1 MSHEGAFARRR
12 MRGAEKDQ
20 EQAPFD
26 RAQGR
31 PDERGE
37 KDQGGRIPL
46 RANARP
52 HSAGAE
58 CVVRG
63 MTRRDFLRRA
73 AAGAAGMAA
82 GIGGATLHRAAA
94 AAGSPRPTARQN
106 SVVLPV
112 ARAGMKYRTL
122 GRTKLKVSELGM
134 GTIVTQNPDVIHR
147 AMDLGITF
155 FDTAECYQNG
165 NSEVK
170 LGEAL
175 KGRRDKVVVATKWH
189 TDGHTPAAELMR
201 SLDLSL
207 QRLKMDHVDL
217 IQIHGADNVAQVSSD
232 ELWDAFTQARK
243 DGKVRFNGFSTHGS
257 IATIDAAI
265 KSGRYDAVLT
275 SYSAMTADSL
285 GPVIQR
291 AHQARL
297 GVIAMKVLQPAHEG
311 KDSEVFRPFRGNA
324 YQKAIQWVLKDKNV
338 STAIVDMPS
347 FEVLEEDFA
356 ATQTGMTK
364 AQLGEFEAAVAVV
377 AAGACHL
384 CGACTG
390 QCPAGVKVADIMRYL
405 LYHDGYGHRERAASL
420 YRGLP
425 AGASAAACGD
435 CAGCKAVCPWG
446 VPVRERL
453 ERAHAVLA

>member
-73 AAGAAGMAA
+73 AAGAAATAGMASGMGA
-82 GIGGATLHRAAA
+82 GLPAVFGGAF
-94 AAGSPRPTARQN
+94 AAGRMRGAGTAA
-106 SVVLPV
+106 SK
-112 ARAGMKYRTL
+112 AGMKYRTL

-265 KSGRYDAVLT
+265 KNGRYDAVLT